1 MPVSETFRPCV
12 IIPTYNHW
20 QVLPKILA
28 EVRSR
33 GLAIYI
39 IDDGSD
45 SPCAEA
51 VKALHDEA
59 SQIIVSR
66 HEPNRG
72 KGFAVMQGFELASK
86 AGFTHALQ
94 IDADG
99 QHDLA
104 KIDTF
109 LATARRQP
117 DAVISGQPVYDTSI
131 PTGRKIGRWITH
143 IWVFIE
149 TLSLRITDSMCGF
162 RVYPLEQVM
171 ALKAQES
178 IGSRMDF
185 DVEIMVRL
193 FWRGVAPV
201 MIPVKVTYPPGNIS
215 NFRLWRDNA
224 LISLMHT
231 RLVFTMI
238 WRLPSILAN
247 RPPPQEAPQH
257 WADINERGIFAGI
270 QGAAIV
276 ARLLGRGF
284 CIAFLA
290 PAVLYFWITG
300 SKQRA
305 ASRHY
310 LEQIRNQPASALD
323 TLRHFFDFS
332 TRAIDVFRAWTGSL
346 PKGCL
351 SIDAPDMLRQ
361 AMEEK
366 RGAVI
371 IVSHHGNAEI
381 SRALL
386 PPDLQ
391 ARLTILVHTR
401 HAEKYNQLIT
411 AYSRQDLTSI
421 LQVTEM
427 GPETAIMLRERIE
440 AGEWIAIAG
449 DRIPVSATGRTVQVD
464 FLGRPAHFSQG
475 PWLLASLLDCPVYM
489 LFCSRTAKDHWL
501 LSFEKLTDRIVLS
514 RPGRLNDIE
523 NYAGL
528 YAKRLETECRRAP
541 FQWYNF
547 FDFWKNEDKS

>member
-224 LISLMHT
+224 SGLHND
-231 RLVFTMI
+231 
-238 WRLPSILAN
+238 LA
-247 RPPPQEAPQH
+247 
-257 WADINERGIFAGI
+257 
-270 QGAAIV
+270 AAI
-276 ARLLGRGF
+276 
-284 CIAFLA
+284 
-290 PAVLYFWITG
+290 
-300 SKQRA
+300 
-305 ASRHY
+305 
-310 LEQIRNQPASALD
+310 
-323 TLRHFFDFS
+323 
-332 TRAIDVFRAWTGSL
+332 
-346 PKGCL
+346 
-351 SIDAPDMLRQ
+351 
-361 AMEEK
+361 
-366 RGAVI
+366 
-371 IVSHHGNAEI
+371 
-381 SRALL
+381 
-386 PPDLQ
+386 
-391 ARLTILVHTR
+391 
-401 HAEKYNQLIT
+401 
-411 AYSRQDLTSI
+411 YSRQPAPATR
-421 LQVTEM
+421 
-427 GPETAIMLRERIE
+427 GTA
-440 AGEWIAIAG
+440 A
-449 DRIPVSATGRTVQVD
+449 
-464 FLGRPAHFSQG
+464 LGRHQRTRHLCRHSRSRHRSAPVRT
-475 PWLLASLLDCPVYM
+475 WLLYRLSGTCRALFLDHG
-489 LFCSRTAKDHWL
+489 FQAAGGFQT
-501 LSFEKLTDRIVLS
+501 LS
-514 RPGRLNDIE
+514 
-523 NYAGL
+523 
-528 YAKRLETECRRAP
+528 
-541 FQWYNF
+541 
-547 FDFWKNEDKS
+547 